1 MRNSNYQRRR
11 YDATPK
17 QITGL
22 QLALERRTKKQKAVL
37 ARAIENGETELTD
50 LTQVQIARLCGI
62 SAPYIN
68 QVRPRN
74 DIPSVIQLAAE

>member
-1 MRNSNYQRRR
+1 MHPIYTRRR
-11 YDATPK
+11 YGATPK

-22 QLALERRTKKQKAVL
+22 QLALERRTKRERALL
-37 ARAIENGETELTD
+37 AYAIAHGETELKD

-68 QVRPRN
+68 HVRPKN